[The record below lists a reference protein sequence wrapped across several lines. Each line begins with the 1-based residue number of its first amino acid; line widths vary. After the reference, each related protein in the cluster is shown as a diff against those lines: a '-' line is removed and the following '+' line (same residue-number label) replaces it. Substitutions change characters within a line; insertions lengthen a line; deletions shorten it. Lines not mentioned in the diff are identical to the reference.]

1 MESEHSEG
9 RGVTAAQISNGAVQL
24 ISEYTGRGPTKART
38 TITSDLVTIILG
50 DGLTK
55 AEQRLIEEDDGD
67 LVLDVRRRFQQTM
80 REESIALVEEATNR
94 TVVAFM
100 SDHHLDPDLA
110 AEVFVLEAQ
119 PADAQ
124 TS

>member
-1 MESEHSEG
+1 
-9 RGVTAAQISNGAVQL
+9 
-24 ISEYTGRGPTKART
+24 
-38 TITSDLVTIILG
+38 
-50 DGLTK
+50 
-55 AEQRLIEEDDGD
+55 
-67 LVLDVRRRFQQTM
+67 M
-80 REESIALVEEATNR
+80 REEFVALVEEATNR